1 MAKETETPIVDRLAV
16 IVAWKHENFHFWD
29 SKTWSKVFFFLHLN
43 LRYYRL
49 ARLKVVYED
58 TCPKSWNCYD
68 ENLIDSIRQHQ
79 LDFTTFQHHHWELVQ
94 LSFHFLDSHLGFN
107 MSNNISICSWCI
119 SRHKQEGGW
128 RELEWN
134 HPWRSLVSSTKIE
147 LLSMIRRLHN
157 IPFGNWFGI
166 YSKHSL
172 HFCLYYCARFSFSW
186 ICAQSRN
193 RAYKTKHKESSAAHS
208 KHSSG
213 NTYSCFDFILD
224 F

>member
-107 MSNNISICSWCI
+107 MSNHISICSWCS

-128 RELEWN
+128 RELEWI
-134 HPWRSLVSSTKIE
+134 HPWRSLVSSTKKE
-147 LLSMIRRLHN
+147 LLLVQWYVGCITFHLET
-157 IPFGNWFGI
+157 G
-166 YSKHSL
+166 L
-172 HFCLYYCARFSFSW
+172 
-186 ICAQSRN
+186 
-193 RAYKTKHKESSAAHS
+193 
-208 KHSSG
+208 
-213 NTYSCFDFILD
+213 DFIRSICCTSVYIIEQD
-224 F
+224 FHFHEFVLNHGTELTKQNTRKARLRTVSTQVEILTAALTSY